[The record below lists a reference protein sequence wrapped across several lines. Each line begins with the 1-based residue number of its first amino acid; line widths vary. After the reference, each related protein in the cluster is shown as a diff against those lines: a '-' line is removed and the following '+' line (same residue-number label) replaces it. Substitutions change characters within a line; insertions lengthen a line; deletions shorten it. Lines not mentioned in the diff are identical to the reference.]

1 LHGNIFWECCS
12 CELSYFKVDMN
23 ESILHPNNLI
33 FQESERVV
41 SKKEGIDFAR
51 EYGCLYTECSAK
63 TRVNVAQCFDE
74 LVMKVRI
81 QCNSS
86 QLKKD
91 KNREGGSEI
100 IEMVIIAMFVS
111 FHDFIFFVKYCFW
124 KDLTSKLW
132 NEQ

>member
-1 LHGNIFWECCS
+1 
-12 CELSYFKVDMN
+12 MN

-111 FHDFIFFVKYCFW
+111 FHDFIFFGKYCFW
-124 KDLTSKLW
+124 KDLTSKL
-132 NEQ
+132 